1 LALGFL
7 LGAGATILILR
18 GDDTAT
24 LTTTTQNAAASD
36 APTRIGDV
44 VDGFPDGLVAVSRS
58 DGLSLQLIIWPA
70 GGEQMVR
77 TIPVGVARQVGPV
90 TFDVSALRIASLLP
104 VPDESHGVLY
114 AGVPEKAAIV
124 ATEVTGYAWH
134 DTAPTRLAYT
144 TMADGELLL
153 WSLPAPVAD
162 PQLVTRT
169 VGIVGALRTWGDWGF
184 AIQDEEHDSV
194 VLLTDTGEIKAT
206 HPGRI
211 LDSDGAEWLAVAD
224 DGVTLISSGGGV
236 VAGPEALN
244 HEVVAARFS
253 PQGDEIALL
262 AGDRA
267 TVVSLDTGATLVESG
282 ERPGIPEVAWTS
294 DGRFVAYPGERGI
307 VVLDTTDGSSTVVLT
322 DRIFTGLGFLPG
334 DIS

>member
-1 LALGFL
+1 LALGFV
-7 LGAGATILILR
+7 LGAGVMILILR
-18 GDDTAT
+18 GDDAAT
-24 LTTTTQNAAASD
+24 LTTTTQSAATA
-36 APTRIGDV
+36 RIGDV
-44 VDGFPDGLVAVSRS
+44 VEGFPDGLVAVSRS
-58 DGLSLQLIIWPA
+58 DGDSLQLLVWPS
-70 GGEQMVR
+70 GGDQMVR
-77 TIPVGVARQVGPV
+77 TIPVGVARPVGPV

-104 VPDESHGVLY
+104 VPDEPHGVLY
-114 AGVPEKAAIV
+114 AGIPEQAAIV

-144 TMADGELLL
+144 SLADSELLL

-162 PQLVTRT
+162 PQLVTRA

-184 AIQDEEHDSV
+184 AIQDEERASV
-194 VLLTDTGEIKAT
+194 VLLTANGEIKTT

-211 LDSDGAEWLAVAD
+211 LDSDGTGWLAVVD

-236 VAGPEALN
+236 RAGPEALN
-244 HEVVAARFS
+244 REVQAARFS

-262 AGDRA
+262 TGDRA
-267 TVVSLDTGATLVESG
+267 TVVSLDTGTTMVESG
-282 ERPGIPEVAWTS
+282 ERPGILEVAWTS

-307 VVLDTTDGSSTVVLT
+307 VVLDTTDGSSTVLLT

-334 DIS
+334 NTP